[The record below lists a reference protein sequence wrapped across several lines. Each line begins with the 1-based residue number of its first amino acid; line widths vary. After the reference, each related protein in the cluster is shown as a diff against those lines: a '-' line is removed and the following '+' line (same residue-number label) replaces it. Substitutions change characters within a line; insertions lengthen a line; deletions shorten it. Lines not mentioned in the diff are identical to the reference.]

1 MATSKQLKPGEVD
14 IKGKTYLTVALRVAN
29 FRAEHPDWGIVTHI
43 HAVDDAVVI
52 MQASIYNAEGRV
64 IGTGY
69 AEEHRASSQIN
80 RTSAL
85 ENCETSA
92 IGRALAA
99 CGYGGTEYAS
109 ANEVENAIHQQRSK
123 SVTQVVLDETPS
135 IILDSEELDRS
146 EMLLRKAIHQA
157 ATDPVLAKEVMQ
169 EAVLG
174 LDAEHKLSLWTRM
187 DSVERRTLKG
197 LGTF

>member
-14 IKGKTYLTVALRVAN
+14 IKGKVYLTVALRVSN
-29 FRAEHPDWGIVTHI
+29 FRDACPDWSILTEI

-52 MQASIYNAEGRV
+52 MKASILNAEGRV

-69 AEEHRASSQIN
+69 AEERRDASQIN

-109 ANEVENAIHQQRSK
+109 ANEVENAIHQQRST
-123 SVTQVVLDETPS
+123 SVTAVVLEQTPTAQ
-135 IILDSEELDRS
+135 LDKDELDRS
-146 EMLLRKAIHQA
+146 EILLRKAIHLA
-157 ATDPVLAKEVMQ
+157 ATDPALAKETMQ
-169 EAVLG
+169 EAVFA
-174 LDAEHKLSLWTRM
+174 LDAEHKLALWTRL

-197 LGTF
+197 LGNF